1 LKPSRLELSS
11 HWLFRYRSDFVAG
24 DITAAIVTTLLL
36 VPQSVAYALLAHL
49 PPQMGLYAS
58 IFPPLAYAVF
68 GSSNTL
74 SVGPMAITSL
84 MTAAALAPLAA
95 AGTPLYIVA
104 AAWLAL
110 MSGAGLFFAG
120 VFRFGFLAQL
130 LSRPVLSG
138 FTTAAALTI
147 AWRQLPPLFGLRLD
161 DIRAIKNLQW
171 LSVTAAMGVLS
182 LLALWFSQRP
192 LAHLLAR
199 IGINKSWALMI
210 ARLMPAMIVAAATVV
225 TAMAQLD
232 IQDGLAV
239 VGVLQPQWPA
249 LNFDAIDRASFGAL
263 VVPAL
268 MIGLVNFV
276 SSVSIAQ
283 SLAAL
288 RNEHIDANAEL
299 RGLGAANIAAG
310 LCGGLPV
317 NGGLSRS
324 AVNFA
329 AGAQTPLAGVI
340 SAGLMLL
347 VVLIGGELFRHM
359 PVSVLAATIVMALL
373 GLVDVKTL
381 RQAWRY
387 DRADAAAWLITA
399 GGVLLLGVV
408 EGIVLGVATAVI
420 SLVWRSS
427 HPHIAVLGRLTGT
440 EQFRNIERYK
450 VERLS
455 HALFCRIDENL
466 FFGNIQ
472 AVDARLREELA
483 GYPETRQLVLVMSSV
498 SQIDMTALESLLQ
511 LNRDLAF
518 RQITMHLAEV
528 KGPVIDRLRQTPF
541 LEQLSGRV
549 FISTFAA
556 YVAMDGDAEQ
566 EYVI

>member
-299 RGLGAANIAAG
+299 RGLGAANIA
-310 LCGGLPV
+310 
-317 NGGLSRS
+317 GLSRS

>member
-1 LKPSRLELSS
+1 
-11 HWLFRYRSDFVAG
+11 LFRYRSDFVAG

-483 GYPETRQLVLVMSSV
+483 DYPETRQLVLVMSSV